1 MKPITPNPYYRSGGS
16 GYIVLP
22 YGERVRVL
30 PSEYERHALGL
41 YRWYRGARG
50 AVVASFGADRRTV
63 YLARLLTGA
72 IVGERVY
79 LLQRRAY
86 DAGDG
91 RGDALDYRPE
101 NFRRVST

>member
-1 MKPITPNPYYRSGGS
+1 MKPITPNRYYCSGGS
-16 GYIVLP
+16 GYLVLP
-22 YGERVRVL
+22 YGERARVSL
-30 PSEYERHALGL
+30 ADYERHALGL

-50 AVVASFGADRRTV
+50 AVVASIGADRRTV
-63 YLARLLTGA
+63 YLARLLSGA
-72 IVGERVY
+72 GAGDRVS
-79 LLQRRAY
+79 LVNRRAF